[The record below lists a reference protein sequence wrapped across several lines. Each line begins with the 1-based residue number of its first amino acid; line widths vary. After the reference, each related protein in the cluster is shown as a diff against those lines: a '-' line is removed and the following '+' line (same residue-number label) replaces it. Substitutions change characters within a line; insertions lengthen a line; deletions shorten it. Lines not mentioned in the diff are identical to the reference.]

1 MKAKIALATVSGKAY
16 YKLANELK
24 ERGLPFLS
32 LTPTDDIPLGV
43 KVVITTRKERGLI
56 THPNTLVFEDEAD
69 PATVVYEAV
78 RVVQGKQ
85 SYDRVV
91 VGVDPGK
98 TFGIAVLGDGN
109 PLETVTCSSLE
120 ETVNTILKALS
131 RVPAKINVVKIGD
144 GAPVYTKELL
154 RLLDETLP
162 KEAAIEIVSEAGT
175 SHLAREN
182 LRQRGERDVMSA
194 MKIAERKGQVF
205 PRRKKP

>member
-32 LTPTDDIPLGV
+32 LTPTDQIPLGV
-43 KVVITTRKERGLI
+43 EVVITTQKERDLI

-69 PATVVYEAV
+69 PATVVHEAV

-98 TFGIAVLGDGN
+98 TFGIVVLGDEK
-109 PLETVTCSSLE
+109 PLETVTCSSLK

-144 GAPVYTKELL
+144 GAPAYTKELL
-154 RLLDETLP
+154 RLLDKTLLKETT
-162 KEAAIEIVSEAGT
+162 IEIVSEAGT
-175 SHLAREN
+175 SHLARETF
-182 LRQRGERDVMSA
+182 RQRGDRDVMSA

-205 PRRKKP
+205 PRRKKQ

>member
-16 YKLANELK
+16 YKLANELR

-32 LTPTDDIPLGV
+32 LTPRDQVPLDV
-43 KVVITTRKERGLI
+43 KVVITTQKERGLI
-56 THPNTLVFEDEAD
+56 THPNTIVFEDEAD
-69 PATVVYEAV
+69 PAIVVDEAV
-78 RVVQGKQ
+78 RVVQGKR

-98 TFGIAVLGDGN
+98 TFGIAILGDGN

-144 GAPVYTKELL
+144 GSPVYTKELL
-154 RLLDETLP
+154 RLLDEALLKETL
-162 KEAAIEIVSEAGT
+162 IEIVSEVGT
-175 SHLAREN
+175 SHLARETI
-182 LRQRGERDVMSA
+182 RQRGERDVMSA
-194 MKIAERKGQVF
+194 MKIAERRGQVF
-205 PRRKKP
+205 SRRKTQ